1 MAKKF
6 FVLSGVLLIAVFGLV
21 FPFAFQKDKGLWEK
35 IETIRII
42 QAGDPLLYLPQY
54 VALWKGYFEEE
65 KIRVEFVPV
74 AAESFFL
81 SALKAGRG
89 DVLAAGLEQ
98 AIYAHTDHGEK
109 VVAFCALTKKDHTL
123 LLARDSKSFQW
134 NDLKGKTVITGPP
147 GSRQT
152 VVFKGVLAGRG
163 LTPNRQVT
171 LYTNI
176 PSTLQE
182 GAFKAGTGDYILLAE
197 PEASIF
203 ELRGLGKAAAALGEE
218 IGELPAV
225 AYLTHEKN
233 LKERPDTIQRFTNAI
248 YKAQLWLKHSDPAE
262 IFNLAAQHF
271 AQEEDKTAVQK
282 GIEKFKTL
290 GIWAENPVI
299 PRENYER
306 FVALFVEAREIPEP
320 VPYDLA
326 VERAFAEK
334 AVKNITYRPPSPR
347 SPATALFSLLPSA
360 PKT

>member
-54 VALWKGYFEEE
+54 IALWKGYFEDE
-65 KIRVEFVPV
+65 KIKVEFVPV
-74 AAESFFL
+74 ASENFFL

-109 VVAFCALTKKDHTL
+109 VVAFCALTKKDHTVL
-123 LLARDSKSFQW
+123 VARDPKPFQW
-134 NDLKGKTVITGPP
+134 SDLKGKTVITGPP

-176 PSTLQE
+176 PLTLQA
-182 GAFKAGTGDYILLAE
+182 GAFKSGTGDYILLPE

-203 ELRGLGKAAAALGEE
+203 EQNGLGKASASLGEE

-225 AYLTHEKN
+225 AYLAHEN
-233 LKERPDTIQRFTNAI
+233 RLKERAEAIQRFTNAI
-248 YKAQLWLKHSDPAE
+248 YKAQLWLKDNDAAE
-262 IFNLAAQHF
+262 IFSLAGQHF
-271 AQEEDKTAVQK
+271 AQENKIAVQK

-290 GIWAENPVI
+290 GIWAESPIV
-299 PRENYER
+299 PLEKYER
-306 FVALFVEAREIPEP
+306 FVSLFVAAREIPQP

-326 VERAFAEK
+326 VESTFAEK
-334 AVKNITYRPPSPR
+334 AVQSITYQPSSSR